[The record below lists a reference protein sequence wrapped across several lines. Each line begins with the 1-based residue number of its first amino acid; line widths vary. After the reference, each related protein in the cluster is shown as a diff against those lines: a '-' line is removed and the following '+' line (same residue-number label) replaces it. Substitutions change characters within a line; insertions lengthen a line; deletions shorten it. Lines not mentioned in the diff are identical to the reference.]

1 MEMSVYWPGV
11 CCVSLYVCLCVFVCV
26 ISNQSSSEKL
36 HVSDLSK
43 IDSLL
48 NQTHQGRSDTEVPRL
63 DMCRFII
70 SLSKIAHQL

>member
-48 NQTHQGRSDTEVPRL
+48 NQTHIKVVLIRKYQGLTCADS
-63 DMCRFII
+63 
-70 SLSKIAHQL
+70 